1 MDMPVTDAGAL
12 LSRLLAIADDA
23 VIVVDDAHNIVV
35 FNEGAERVFGCTAA
49 DAIGAPLAR
58 WIPAAQRAHH
68 DAHVRQFAQSPRAAK
83 RMGERSH
90 VQGQRADG
98 SLFDAEASIAHVEI
112 DGRIYFTAI
121 LREVSDA
128 RAAARALAESEARF
142 RGLAAA
148 APVGIF
154 LTDADGGCTYVNERW
169 CEITG
174 LAAAEAA
181 GHGWT
186 ASLHP
191 ADRSRVREAW
201 HAAVESDQP
210 FHLRYR
216 FMRSDGRE
224 TWVVGNAIVQRV
236 SDGGGSGWIGT
247 ITDVTDSVQQAAE
260 LERAKSEAEAAAR
273 AKSLFLANMSHEI
286 RTPLNAVIGMTTLL
300 QDTPMSEDQ
309 RDFAQTIQASSEA
322 LLDVINDI
330 LDYSNA
336 DVGKLE
342 LERRPFDLRRVVE
355 ESLDQVTPRAVEKGI
370 NLAYQIADGTPEA
383 LVGDAARLRQI
394 LTNLLSNAVKFTHH
408 GEVFASIDSEAAADG
423 TVGLHLAIEDTGIGI
438 AAEHLPRL
446 FQRFT
451 QVDPSTTRKYGG
463 TGLGLAITKR
473 LAELMGGRVHAQSTP
488 GRGSVFHAWVQL
500 EHAAAHAEAPY
511 LQRNAPALAGKRIL
525 IVDDNQSN
533 RRILTYF
540 ALRWGMQPS
549 TLPSA
554 LEAMDRVRHGERFDL
569 ALLDMSMPDGDG
581 LDLAR
586 QLHAHPA
593 TRELPLVLLTSLGQ
607 RPAGASEVAL
617 AACLA
622 KPIKAALLYE
632 TLVAVA
638 SGQTR
643 APAPSAARAPAS
655 PKQALRVLVA
665 EDHPIN
671 QRVVT
676 RLLQHLGHHADVAD
690 NGAQA
695 IERASRQHYD
705 VVLMDIQM
713 PEIDGLQAA
722 RAIVRRRG
730 PQGLPRIIAMTA
742 NAMPG
747 DREACLEAGMDG
759 YLAKPIELRDL
770 ADALGRAGDA
780 ARGLEPGLGEMA
792 IDASRLEHLRSMQ
805 DASQPSLVR
814 ELIDLFEA
822 DSAAH
827 VQRIADARARHD
839 AAALRTL
846 AHRFLSATQNIGAL
860 RLSALCGEVESL
872 ARQGRLEEAA
882 APIAALP
889 RERELA
895 LAALTALRLRY

>member
-12 LSRLLAIADDA
+12 LARLLAIADDA
-23 VIVVDDAHNIVV
+23 VIVIDDDLNVVV
-35 FNEGAERVFGCTAA
+35 FNEGAERIFGCTAA

-58 WIPAAQRAHH
+58 WIPAAQRARH
-68 DAHVRQFAQSPRAAK
+68 DAHVRRFALSPRAAK

-121 LREVSDA
+121 LRDVSDA
-128 RAAARALAESEARF
+128 RAAARALADSEARF

-191 ADRSRVREAW
+191 ADRARVREAW
-201 HAAVESDQP
+201 HAAVQANQP

-216 FMRSDGRE
+216 FIRADGRE
-224 TWVVGNAIVQRV
+224 TWVVGDAIAQRA
-236 SDGGGSGWIGT
+236 SDGGAGGWIGT

-300 QDTPMSEDQ
+300 QDTPMSDDQ

-330 LDYSNA
+330 LDYSKA

-355 ESLDQVTPRAVEKGI
+355 ESLDLVTPRALEKGI

-383 LVGDAARLRQI
+383 LIGDAQRLRQI
-394 LTNLLSNAVKFTHH
+394 LTNLLSNAVKFTQQ

-423 TVGLHLAIEDTGIGI
+423 TVGLHIAIEDTGIGI

-446 FQRFT
+446 FERFT

-488 GRGSVFHAWVQL
+488 GRGSVFHVWVQQ
-500 EHAAAHAEAPY
+500 ERAPAHAEAPY

-533 RRILTYF
+533 RRILTRF

-554 LEAMDRVRHGERFDL
+554 LEALDRVRHGERFDL
-569 ALLDMSMPDGDG
+569 ALLDMSMPECDG

-586 QLHAHPA
+586 QLHAHA
-593 TRELPLVLLTSLGQ
+593 STRELPLVLLTSLGQ
-607 RPAGASEVAL
+607 RPAGASEVRL

-622 KPIKAALLYE
+622 KPIKAAQLYE

-643 APAPSAARAPAS
+643 VPALSAARAPAS

-747 DREACLEAGMDG
+747 DREACLDAGMDG

-770 ADALGRAGDA
+770 ADALGRAGDS
-780 ARGLEPGLGEMA
+780 ARGIEPGLGEMA

-822 DSAAH
+822 DSAAQ

-860 RLSALCGEVESL
+860 RLSALCGEVEAL
-872 ARQGRLEEAA
+872 ARQGRIEEAA

-895 LAALTALRLRY
+895 LAALAALRLRY

>member
-1 MDMPVTDAGAL
+1 MDMHVTDAGAL
-12 LSRLLAIADDA
+12 LGRLLAIADDA
-23 VIVVDDAHNIVV
+23 VIVIDDAHDVVV
-35 FNEGAERVFGCTAA
+35 FNEGAERVFGCKAA

-58 WIPAAQRAHH
+58 WIPEAQRTRH
-68 DAHVRQFAQSPRAAK
+68 DEHVRRFAQSPRAAK

-90 VQGQRADG
+90 VQGRRADG

-121 LREVSDA
+121 LRDVSDA
-128 RAAARALAESEARF
+128 RAAARALADSEARF

-154 LTDADGGCTYVNERW
+154 LTDADGECTYVNERW

-174 LAAAEAA
+174 LSAADAA

-186 ASLHP
+186 ASLHS
-191 ADRSRVREAW
+191 ADRAPVRAAW
-201 HAAVESDQP
+201 HAAVQAGQP

-216 FMRSDGRE
+216 FMRADGRE
-224 TWVVGNAIVQRV
+224 TWVIGNAVAERAN
-236 SDGGGSGWIGT
+236 DGRACGWIGT

-300 QDTPMSEDQ
+300 LDTPMSEDQ
-309 RDFAQTIQASSEA
+309 RDFAQTIQSSSEA
-322 LLDVINDI
+322 LLEIINDI
-330 LDYSNA
+330 LDYSKA

-342 LERRPFDLRRVVE
+342 LERRPFDLRRLVE
-355 ESLDQVTPRAVEKGI
+355 ESLDLVTPRALEKGI
-370 NLAYQIADGTPEA
+370 NLAYQIGDGTPEA

-394 LTNLLSNAVKFTHH
+394 FTNLLSNAVKFTHQ
-408 GEVFASIDSEAAADG
+408 GEVFASIDSEAAGDG
-423 TVGLHLAIEDTGIGI
+423 SVGLHIAVEDTGIGI
-438 AAEHLPRL
+438 AADQLPRL

-473 LAELMGGRVHAQSTP
+473 LAELMGGRVRAESTP
-488 GRGSVFHAWVQL
+488 GRGSVFHVWVRL
-500 EHAAAHAEAPY
+500 ERATAGADAPY

-525 IVDDNQSN
+525 IVDDNQTN
-533 RRILTYF
+533 RRILTRF
-540 ALRWGMQPS
+540 ALSWGMQPS

-554 LEAMDRVRHGERFDL
+554 LEALDRVRHGERFDV

-586 QLHAHPA
+586 QLHEHPA
-593 TRELPLVLLTSLGQ
+593 TRQLPLVLLTSLGQ
-607 RPAGASEVAL
+607 RPAGSAEVPL

-622 KPIKAALLYE
+622 KPIKAAQLFD
-632 TLVAVA
+632 TLVAAV
-638 SGQTR
+638 SGQVR
-643 APAPSAARAPAS
+643 APSPSAGSAPAV
-655 PKQALRVLVA
+655 PTQPLRVLVA

-695 IERASRQHYD
+695 IEQVSRQHYD

-747 DREACLEAGMDG
+747 DQEACLDAGMDG

-770 ADALGRAGDA
+770 ANALGRAGDA
-780 ARGLEPGLGEMA
+780 RRGLEPGLGEMA

-814 ELIDLFEA
+814 ELIDMFEA

-827 VQRIADARARHD
+827 LQRIADAQARRD
-839 AAALRTL
+839 AAVLRTL

-889 RERELA
+889 RERDLA